1 MSNEEQFQEW
11 LSEHKEELEDAVL
24 DQFLGYHPGKMENP
38 CTETSGTHPSNH
50 ENILRN
56 YSGVFRVFSNLYFN
70 TLDIMNQELELRI
83 KMDVNYMKVALQIL
97 ALGNDKI
104 EVIVNNLSE
113 NEEMVIDLDS
123 LAEPIGPISPE
134 EMLQVKVLLTSIVA
148 AQVAMNLEKKTDAVK
163 P

>member
-1 MSNEEQFQEW
+1 
-11 LSEHKEELEDAVL
+11 
-24 DQFLGYHPGKMENP
+24 
-38 CTETSGTHPSNH
+38 
-50 ENILRN
+50 
-56 YSGVFRVFSNLYFN
+56 
-70 TLDIMNQELELRI
+70 MNQELELRI
-83 KMDVNYMKVALQIL
+83 KMDVNYMKIALQIL